1 MENIKNDYLKLYSET
16 LDSKNNLYLYES
28 LLEIFAFIFKIN
40 EQHNYLADLLSQWN
54 LLTGAKNSKILT
66 KLTAEFI
73 INSNVE
79 KGTFFYKEIDKIYTN
94 IMPESIIMKTMAYFK
109 DGNSQRAIEVKL
121 IFELIKVL
129 RD

>member
-16 LDSKNNLYLYES
+16 LNSKDNLHES

-54 LLTGAKNSKILT
+54 LLTNTKNSKILT